1 MHPEH
6 LLTEEDMTLVSLYRV
21 FRGGGMAAGPL
32 PFAGGWAEQPAAVI
46 AAFGEIAAAD
56 AVIER
61 VKG

>member
-6 LLTEEDMTLVSLYRV
+6 LVSEEDLALVHLYRV
-21 FRGGGMAAGPL
+21 YRSGGMAPGPL
-32 PFAGGWAEQPAAVI
+32 PFAGGWADQPAAVI

-56 AVIER
+56 AVIEK

>member
-1 MHPEH
+1 MA
-6 LLTEEDMTLVSLYRV
+6 LVSLYRV
-21 FRGGGMAAGPL
+21 FRGGGMAPGPL

-56 AVIER
+56 AVIEK